1 MLAEVLLLALLPAAG
16 NIAGGVVAELT
27 PPSARWRNRALHA
40 AAGVVFAVV
49 AVEIMPRAVVMVP
62 GWLLALAFLVG
73 GALYLAAQRLIE
85 ARAKG
90 TGRMWM
96 IYLAV
101 ATDLF
106 SDGLL
111 IGAGASLGGGL
122 GLVLALGQVLADIPE
137 GAAATMTFRAN
148 DVPRSRRILL
158 SVATVLPVVL
168 GATLSFLLLRGRP
181 ERWQLT
187 ALVGTAGI
195 FAVAA
200 FEDMIA
206 EAHETEDS
214 SVSTAALLI
223 GFALF
228 TIVAT
233 TLG

>member
-1 MLAEVLLLALLPAAG
+1 MIDVLLLALLPAAG
-16 NIAGGVVAELT
+16 NITGGLVAEVT
-27 PPSARWRNRALHA
+27 PPSDRWRNRALHA

-49 AVEIMPRAVVMVP
+49 AVEIMPRAVDVVA
-62 GWLLALAFLVG
+62 GWLLALAFLG
-73 GALYLAAQRLIE
+73 GGGLYLLAQRLIQ

-90 TGRMWM
+90 SGRMWM
-96 IYLAV
+96 IYLAI
-101 ATDLF
+101 ASDLF

-122 GLVLALGQVLADIPE
+122 GLVLAVGQVLADVPE
-137 GAAATMTFRAN
+137 GAASTMTFRGN
-148 DVPRSRRILL
+148 DVPRSRRLLL
-158 SVATVLPVVL
+158 SVATVVPVLV
-168 GATLSFLLLRGRP
+168 GAALSFLLLRGRP

-195 FAVAA
+195 FAVAS

-206 EAHETEDS
+206 EAHETEDTDA
-214 SVSTAALLI
+214 STAALLI

-228 TIVAT
+228 TFVST

>member
-1 MLAEVLLLALLPAAG
+1 MIDVLLLALLPAAG
-16 NIAGGVVAELT
+16 NITGGLVAEVT
-27 PPSARWRNRALHA
+27 PPSDRWRNRALHA

-49 AVEIMPRAVVMVP
+49 AVEIMPRAVDVVA
-62 GWLLALAFLVG
+62 GWLLALAFLG
-73 GALYLAAQRLIE
+73 GGGLYLLAQRLIQ

-90 TGRMWM
+90 SGRMWM
-96 IYLAV
+96 IYLAI
-101 ATDLF
+101 ASDLF

-122 GLVLALGQVLADIPE
+122 GLVLAVGQVLADVPE
-137 GAAATMTFRAN
+137 GAASTMTFRGN
-148 DVPRSRRILL
+148 DVPRSRRLLL
-158 SVATVLPVVL
+158 SVATVVPVLV
-168 GATLSFLLLRGRP
+168 GAALSFLLLRGRP

-206 EAHETEDS
+206 EAHETEDTDA
-214 SVSTAALLI
+214 STAALLI

-228 TIVAT
+228 TFVST

>member
-1 MLAEVLLLALLPAAG
+1 MIDVLLLALLPAAG
-16 NIAGGVVAELT
+16 NITGGLVAEVT
-27 PPSARWRNRALHA
+27 PPSDRWRNRALHA

-49 AVEIMPRAVVMVP
+49 AVEIMPRAVDVVA
-62 GWLLALAFLVG
+62 GWLLALAFLG
-73 GALYLAAQRLIE
+73 GGGLYLLAQRLIQ
-85 ARAKG
+85 ARANG
-90 TGRMWM
+90 SGRMWM
-96 IYLAV
+96 IYLAI
-101 ATDLF
+101 ASDLF

-122 GLVLALGQVLADIPE
+122 GLVLAVGQVLADVPE
-137 GAAATMTFRAN
+137 GAASTMTFRGN
-148 DVPRSRRILL
+148 DVPRSRRLLL
-158 SVATVLPVVL
+158 SVATVVPVLV
-168 GATLSFLLLRGRP
+168 GAALSFLLLRGRP

-206 EAHETEDS
+206 EAHETEDTDA
-214 SVSTAALLI
+214 STAALLI

-228 TIVAT
+228 TFVST